1 MSGRRALHFVFKVG
15 NRNSMMGFLKDTLGM
30 TVLRKYAFCLGNISF
45 ICYPIMSLMVAGHE
59 EFEQG
64 CEATCNGPYDGK
76 WSKTMIGYGPED
88 AHFVLEITYVSSH
101 MIKV

>member
-45 ICYPIMSLMVAGHE
+45 ICYPIMSLMRLQVMRNLSKVAKLLAMVLMME
-59 EFEQG
+59 
-64 CEATCNGPYDGK
+64 NGPRQ
-76 WSKTMIGYGPED
+76 
-88 AHFVLEITYVSSH
+88 
-101 MIKV
+101 